1 MIGKVYYSK
10 YNRIRVVSEEDSRVY
25 YTDMDA
31 NTCMFSNREQVEFDI
46 IDENNSIVGNLR
58 SVH

>member
-31 NTCMFSNREQVEFDI
+31 NTCTFSNREQVEFDI
-46 IDENNSIVGNLR
+46 IDESNSIVGNLR